1 MDDKLKKEWVDFI
14 AEMICSIGKQIR
26 MEEKDQILM
35 LKYLNTPNKINKFVE
50 WAKTKTVNDK
60 IQSTPM
66 KVLSAATR
74 IGRGMEP
81 LD

>member
-1 MDDKLKKEWVDFI
+1 MDDQLKKKWADFI
-14 AEMICSIGKQIR
+14 AEMICSIGKQLK

-50 WAKTKTVNDK
+50 WTKTKTVNDK
-60 IQSTPM
+60 INSSPM

>member
-1 MDDKLKKEWVDFI
+1 MEEALKKRWKDCRTKLI
-14 AEMICSIGKQIR
+14 ILIGKQLK
-26 MEEKDQILM
+26 MEKDDQILM
-35 LKYLNTPNKINKFVE
+35 MMSLNTPEKIKKFSDWTRARTKSNKI
-50 WAKTKTVNDK
+50 
-60 IQSTPM
+60 ISTPM

>member
-1 MDDKLKKEWVDFI
+1 MDDKLKKDWENFI
-14 AEMICSIGKQIR
+14 AEMICSIGKQHR

-50 WAKTKTVNDK
+50 WAKTKTVNDR
-60 IQSTPM
+60 INSTPTRI
-66 KVLSAATR
+66 LSAATR
-74 IGRGMEP
+74 IGRGMDP